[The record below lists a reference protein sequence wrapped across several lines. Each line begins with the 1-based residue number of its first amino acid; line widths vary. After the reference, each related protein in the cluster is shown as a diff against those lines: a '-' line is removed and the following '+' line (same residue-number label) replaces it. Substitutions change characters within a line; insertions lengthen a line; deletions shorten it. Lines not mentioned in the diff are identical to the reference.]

1 MKSIHYIFFPLILF
15 FGELAHSQITEYYS
29 NPQRYFFSNYNL
41 SDTIAAGYIFFLED
55 YNPRTAI
62 LTRTYTADSRL
73 TIYGVAIP
81 IQLLPYFD
89 IYQYQ
94 NPFGIELWD
103 NMMRYF
109 DTSDCAVFVATKGT
123 LPDYD
128 MDILARS
135 SIKRGDHVVE
145 GTFFQMP
152 ETDTLYYNVD
162 YLHWLRHGVIEVYF
176 PQPVTVS
183 DTFFIGSNIP
193 PIQMWNREHTAYGY
207 GVGGILI
214 RPATDPQL
222 HCGYTKILFDDYLAW
237 TTAAEDIRHAGL
249 PCENSWGGPF
259 PIIAPPPCV
268 EPLRLTVT
276 EQHKQGATIAWDAQY
291 ANTLFELEY
300 GPQGFAPGSGTTVGN
315 IYPDAQHHCSQT
327 ISGLP
332 MDADIT
338 VRVRA
343 FCQIAGGFSDWQSVD
358 FHTQLYYTVSTSVNN
373 DYWGWVKGGGD
384 YIADTTVRLYAY
396 PKSSLCPFVNW
407 SDGTNQNPRV
417 VTVTRDTSFR
427 AIFRCD
433 SSDVTS
439 IHDIDASGASFRL
452 HPNPSHGE
460 VTILCDHPIGDW
472 RISDIQGRTV
482 LSGHTTKPST
492 TIDISSLRHGIYLV
506 SIKTQDAVA
515 TRKLVKQ

>member
-1 MKSIHYIFFPLILF
+1 MRTIRYIFFPLLLF
-15 FGELAHSQITEYYS
+15 FGGLVHSQIIEYYS
-29 NPQRYFFSNYNL
+29 NPQRYFFHNYIPTN
-41 SDTIAAGYIFFLED
+41 DTIVPYIVCFER

-62 LTRTYTADSRL
+62 FTRTYTSDSRL

-81 IQLLPYFD
+81 IQCFND
-89 IYQYQ
+89 IPQYQ
-94 NPFGIELWD
+94 APVGTERWN
-103 NMMRYF
+103 NMMHFF
-109 DTSDCAVFVATKGT
+109 DTSNCAVYVATKGT
-123 LPDYD
+123 LPDCD

-135 SIKRGDHVVE
+135 GIKRGNHVIE

-152 ETDTLYYNVD
+152 ETDTIIITYQN
-162 YLHWLRHGVIEVYF
+162 HWLRHGVIEVYF

-193 PIQMWNREHTAYGY
+193 PIQVEDNGPLVF
-207 GVGGILI
+207 GIGGLLS

-222 HCGYTKILFDDYLAW
+222 HCGYTKIMYGDYLAW
-237 TTAAEDIRHAGL
+237 TEDGNDLYHAGM

-332 MDADIT
+332 MDSDIT
-338 VRVRA
+338 ARVRA

-358 FHTQLYYTVSTSVNN
+358 FHSQLYYTVSTSVNN

-396 PKSSLCPFVNW
+396 PKSSLCPFLNW

-439 IHDIDASGASFRL
+439 IHDIDASPATFTL
-452 HPNPSHGE
+452 HPNPAHGE
-460 VTILCDHPIGDW
+460 LTIAYDLPIGDW
-472 RISDIQGRTV
+472 SISDMQGRTL

-492 TIDISSLRHGIYLV
+492 TIDIASLRHGIYIV
-506 SIKTQDAVA
+506 SIKTQEGKKNQVFI
-515 TRKLVKQ
+515 KQ

>member
-1 MKSIHYIFFPLILF
+1 MKTIRHIFLPTLLF
-15 FGELAHSQITEYYS
+15 FGVLAHSQIIEYYS
-29 NPQRYFFSNYNL
+29 NPQRYFFSNYIPTD
-41 SDTIAAGYIFFLED
+41 DTIVAYNAYIG
-55 YNPRTAI
+55 NPDPQTTI
-62 LTRTYTADSRL
+62 FTRTYTSDSRL

-81 IQLLPYFD
+81 IQCFKGVT
-89 IYQYQ
+89 QYQ
-94 NPFGIELWD
+94 NPFRTELW
-103 NMMRYF
+103 NNTMHYY
-109 DTSDCAVFVATKGT
+109 DTSGCAVYVATKGT

-135 SIKRGDHVVE
+135 SIKRGNHVIE

-152 ETDTLYYNVD
+152 ETDTIIITYQN
-162 YLHWLRHGVIEVYF
+162 HWLRHGVIEVYF

-193 PIQMWNREHTAYGY
+193 PIQMWNRDHTAYGY
-207 GVGGILI
+207 GVGGILF

-222 HCGYTKILFDDYLAW
+222 RYGFTKVMYDDYLIW
-237 TTAAEDIRHAGL
+237 SEGGVVEFQAGV

-268 EPLRLTVT
+268 EPLQLTVT

-327 ISGLP
+327 LSGLP

-338 VRVRA
+338 ARVRA

-358 FHTQLYYTVSTSVNN
+358 FHSQLYYTVSTSVNN

-433 SSDVTS
+433 SSDVTG
-439 IHDIDASGASFRL
+439 IHGFDASGASFTL
-452 HPNPSHGE
+452 HPNPAHSE

>member
-1 MKSIHYIFFPLILF
+1 MTIKKIALLIL
-15 FGELAHSQITEYYS
+15 LATLCSASFTQTVEYYS
-29 NPQRYFFSNYNL
+29 NPQRYLFTQY
-41 SDTIAAGYIFFLED
+41 DTYSHRLPGALTSWNE
-55 YNPRTAI
+55 YNP
-62 LTRTYTADSRL
+62 LT
-73 TIYGVAIP
+73 TIFTRAYIPNPQATVYGVAIP
-81 IQLLPYFD
+81 IHCFD
-89 IYQYQ
+89 STQHP
-94 NPFGIELWD
+94 NLVRTREWD
-103 NMMRYF
+103 NMMNFF
-109 DTSDCAVFVATKGT
+109 DTSGCGVYIATRSGR
-123 LPDYD
+123 YD
-128 MDILARS
+128 EAMNILARS
-135 SIKRGDHVVE
+135 NIKRGENVIE
-145 GTFFQMP
+145 GIYFMMP
-152 ETDTLYYNVD
+152 EKDTFVNNIHPPKYNV
-162 YLHWLRHGVIEVYF
+162 VEVYF
-176 PQPVTVS
+176 SQPIQVS
-183 DTFFIGSNIP
+183 DTFFIGSNVPPMKVSNGSMFQLCTGRMLTRDVTTTQLPFGFYKIFNDNYLIP
-193 PIQMWNREHTAYGY
+193 SDHTNGDL
-207 GVGGILI
+207 VQISE
-214 RPATDPQL
+214 PSTN
-222 HCGYTKILFDDYLAW
+222 H
-237 TTAAEDIRHAGL
+237 
-249 PCENSWGGPF
+249 WGGPF

-338 VRVRA
+338 ARVRA

-358 FHTQLYYTVSTSVNN
+358 FHSQLYYTVSTSVNN

-433 SSDVTS
+433 SSDVTG
-439 IHDIDASGASFRL
+439 IHGFDASGASFTL
-452 HPNPSHGE
+452 HPNPAHSE
-460 VTILCDHPIGDW
+460 VSLLCSLPIGDW